1 MLRSNKLS
9 TDIWTFKH
17 SPDKLDGMILNES
30 VKGKFKKIIKELPN
44 LLIYSTPGQG
54 KGTFVNILLKETGLD
69 HMIINA
75 SDETGIDN
83 LRTKVKSFATSLG
96 STDIKIVVLNE
107 ADALSMGQSGAQKM
121 LRQLMEDV
129 HGITRFIL
137 LANYEHLI
145 IPEIKSRCQVIEIS
159 NPPAKDIFLH
169 CMKILAAERVEVR
182 NKSAI
187 VSTIKNLYP
196 DIRKIINT
204 IQLNTVDGILDSI
217 AVEKINGVFNIIR
230 ESILKGDVDEIRKTL
245 RSNSIDYVELYRYLY
260 DNCDGFKSPG
270 DVIIN
275 VGEYMY
281 KDSIVAIKE
290 INFMAMVIKCL
301 KNGYI

>member
-1 MLRSNKLS
+1 MT

-17 SPDKLDGMILNES
+17 APNNLDDMILNDS
-30 VKGKFKKIIKELPN
+30 VRTKFRKIIKELPN

-54 KGTFVNILLKETGLD
+54 KGTFVDILLKETGLD

-121 LRQLMEDV
+121 LRQMMEDV
-129 HGITRFIL
+129 QGITRFIL

-159 NPPAKDIFLH
+159 NPPAKNIFLH
-169 CMKILAAERVEVR
+169 CMKILKSEGVEVK

-187 VSTIKNLYP
+187 VNTIKQLYP

-204 IQLNTVDGILDSI
+204 LQLSTVDGVIDSI
-217 AVEKINGVFNIIR
+217 EVEKVNSVFKTIS
-230 ESILKGDVDEIRKTL
+230 ELMLKGDIDNIRKTL
-245 RSNSIDYVELYRYLY
+245 KSNSIDYNELYRYIY
-260 DNCDGFKSPG
+260 EHGGDFKSPG

-281 KDSIVAIKE
+281 RDSIVAIKE
-290 INFMAMVIKCL
+290 INFMSMVIKCM

>member
-1 MLRSNKLS
+1 LI

-17 SPDKLDGMILNES
+17 APDKLEDMILNDT
-30 VKGKFKKIIKELPN
+30 VRTKFTKIIKELPN

-54 KGTFVNILLKETGLD
+54 KGTFVDILLKETGLD
-69 HMIINA
+69 YMKVNA

-83 LRTKVKSFATSLG
+83 LRTKVKGFATSMG
-96 STDIKIVVLNE
+96 STDKKIVVLNE

-129 HGITRFIL
+129 QGITRFIL

-159 NPPAKDIFLH
+159 NPPAKAIFLH
-169 CMKILAAERVEVR
+169 CMKMLAKEGVEVR

-204 IQLNTVDGILDSI
+204 IQLNTVDGVIDSI
-217 AVEKINGVFNIIR
+217 EVEKVNGVFTIIKD
-230 ESILKGDVDEIRKTL
+230 SILKGDVDEIRKTL

-260 DNCDGFKSPG
+260 ENCDGFKSPG

-275 VGEYMY
+275 VGEYIY
-281 KDSIVAIKE
+281 RDSIVAIKE